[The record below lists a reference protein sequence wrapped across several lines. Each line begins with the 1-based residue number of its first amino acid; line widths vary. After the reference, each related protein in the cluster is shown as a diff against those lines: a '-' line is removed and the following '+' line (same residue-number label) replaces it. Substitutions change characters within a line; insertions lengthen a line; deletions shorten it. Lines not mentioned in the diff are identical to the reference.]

1 MQEIHCVI
9 PVRFRDLDALGH
21 VNYATYLNYL
31 EEAFTRL
38 WVAVLAK
45 AGRTLEVQE
54 YGCVT
59 ARTEIDYRSSAQY
72 GETLDVAVWVTAIG
86 KSSFTTPYRVT
97 DQATGRLIAD
107 AQTVQVVTLPGQEK
121 GFMPAAIR
129 TALATMTG
137 SRRRTSDT
145 PKSGRRQ

>member
-1 MQEIHCVI
+1 MQEIRCSI

-45 AGRTLEVQE
+45 TGKTLDVKE

-72 GETLDVAVWVTAIG
+72 GDMLDV
-86 KSSFTTPYRVT
+86 
-97 DQATGRLIAD
+97 
-107 AQTVQVVTLPGQEK
+107 TV
-121 GFMPAAIR
+121 
-129 TALATMTG
+129 
-137 SRRRTSDT
+137 
-145 PKSGRRQ
+145 